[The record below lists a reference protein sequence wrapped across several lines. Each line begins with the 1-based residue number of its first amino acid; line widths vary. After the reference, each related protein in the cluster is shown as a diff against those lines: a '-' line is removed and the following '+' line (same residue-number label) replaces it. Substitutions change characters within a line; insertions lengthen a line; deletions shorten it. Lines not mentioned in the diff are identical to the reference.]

1 MKRGEKQ
8 QRFGWGMVRDTLT
21 GGTLPR
27 ALIMGALIFLA
38 GFVVAALWA
47 GGAPR
52 HPMETYLRLGRNA
65 GAETLRRDLLELS
78 PSGQDAGPAIQ
89 RLIALGFTCQAPGGV
104 TGAWRCHLRRP
115 LEARRMLDSD
125 AVLTVQDGR
134 LTGMT
139 VLMRESRLP

>member
-1 MKRGEKQ
+1 MPQEGQR
-8 QRFGWGMVRDTLT
+8 RFGWHMVRDTLA

-27 ALIMGALIFLA
+27 ALIMSALLGLPLLVI
-38 GFVVAALWA
+38 AALWA

-78 PSGQDAGPAIQ
+78 PDGQDAGPAIQ
-89 RLIALGFTCQAPGGV
+89 RLITLGFTCQAPGGM
-104 TGAWRCHLRRP
+104 TGSWRCHLRRP
-115 LEARRMLDSD
+115 LESRRMLDSD
-125 AVLTVQDGR
+125 AVLAVQDGR

>member
-1 MKRGEKQ
+1 MTPERQ
-8 QRFGWGMVRDTLT
+8 RRFGWSMVRGTLA

-27 ALIMGALIFLA
+27 ALLMGGLLFLA
-38 GFVVAALWA
+38 GFVFAGIWA

-52 HPMETYLRLGRNA
+52 HPMETYVRLGRNM

-78 PSGQDAGPAIQ
+78 PDGQDAGPAVQ
-89 RLIALGFTCQAPGGV
+89 RLIALGFTCQAPAAA
-104 TGAWRCHLRRP
+104 TGTWRCTLRRP

-125 AVLTVQDGR
+125 AVLAVHEGR

-139 VLMRESRLP
+139 VMMRESRLP